1 MSTKATKNIES
12 IKDFIKEV
20 YLERGF
26 GTMNKNDFEV
36 FIFNEI
42 VKDPQGILEFSK
54 KDKDDK
60 PLKPS
65 NYDLSI
71 LLKIPESKV
80 KRLAYEADLK
90 YGAENRET
98 ECNKRLQEALHKVK
112 FSCESKGKNARVS
125 FFIEEVAMRKYLEHK
140 IKSNGDFVDY
150 HNNEEV
156 VSVGVKE
163 FSDLIQGFYDEQIKK
178 DVMAELKSATRAD
191 FKEILPQILNS
202 VAQKKLGDAVSIAG
216 SALVDLV
223 KNHSGDII
231 KAITNNQKQ

>member
-98 ECNKRLQEALHKVK
+98 E
-112 FSCESKGKNARVS
+112 
-125 FFIEEVAMRKYLEHK
+125 
-140 IKSNGDFVDY
+140 
-150 HNNEEV
+150 
-156 VSVGVKE
+156 
-163 FSDLIQGFYDEQIKK
+163 
-178 DVMAELKSATRAD
+178 
-191 FKEILPQILNS
+191 
-202 VAQKKLGDAVSIAG
+202 
-216 SALVDLV
+216 
-223 KNHSGDII
+223 
-231 KAITNNQKQ
+231 